1 MDASSRSDG
10 APGAAER
17 PIGAT
22 PPDRILTVP
31 NLISFGRLLCI
42 PWFLWLLLAQ
52 DERIAAAILLAV
64 LGGTDWVDGW
74 IARRYDQGSELG
86 KVLDPVADRILLI
99 AAGVALLIDGSIPVW
114 VGVLVLGRELVIS
127 VAVLWLAAAGAKRI
141 DVQWVG
147 KAGTL
152 ALMFALPGFLLIDTL
167 DNGALRDLLIFAT
180 WCFTIGGLL
189 LSYWAAAGYVPIARR
204 ALRDGRAARAAEGTS

>member
-17 PIGAT
+17 PIEVT
-22 PPDRILTVP
+22 PPNRILTVP

-52 DERIAAAILLAV
+52 DERVAAAILLAV

-127 VAVLWLAAAGAKRI
+127 IAVLWLAAAGAKRI

-167 DNGALRDLLIFAT
+167 DSGALRDLLIFAT

>member
-1 MDASSRSDG
+1 MDG
-10 APGAAER
+10 PAALPKGVEHPNR
-17 PIGAT
+17 VF
-22 PPDRILTVP
+22 TVP
-31 NLISFGRLLCI
+31 NLISVGRLLCI

-52 DERIAAAILLAV
+52 EERVEAAILLAV
-64 LGGTDWVDGW
+64 LGATDWVDGW

-114 VGVLVLGRELVIS
+114 VGVVVLAREAVIS
-127 VAVLWLAAAGAKRI
+127 IAVLWLAALGAKRI

-152 ALMFALPGFLLIDTL
+152 ALMFALPGFLLIDAI
-167 DNGALRDLLIFAT
+167 DDGAFRDLLIFAT
-180 WCFTIGGLL
+180 WCFTIGGLI
-189 LSYWAAAGYVPIARR
+189 LSYWAAAGYIPIARR
-204 ALRDGRAARAAEGTS
+204 ALREGREARAEAQETPEVKGAP